1 MAASRIFL
9 SRLSLRSP
17 SLSSKIQTIPS
28 IPSSPLK
35 TAFSSASKS
44 QISDS
49 MNRISRNS
57 RLPVLGSLMSMM
69 PLHSAIASAR
79 LQSILSSESQSWG
92 LIPQGN
98 SMPL

>member
-9 SRLSLRSP
+9 SRLSSLRSSP
-17 SLSSKIQTIPS
+17 SLSSKLKTKPS
-28 IPSSPLK
+28 ISSSPLK
-35 TAFSSASKS
+35 TASATKS